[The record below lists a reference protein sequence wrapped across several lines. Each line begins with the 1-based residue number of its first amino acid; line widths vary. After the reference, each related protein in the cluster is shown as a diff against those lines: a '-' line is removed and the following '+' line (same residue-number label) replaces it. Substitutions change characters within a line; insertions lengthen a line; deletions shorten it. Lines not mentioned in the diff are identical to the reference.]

1 MSDPLITPNLLIQAL
16 QGMPMRAPEQ
26 PNSGRPQRPLRP
38 GAAII
43 ELAVCLPLLVML
55 TLATTEA
62 CAMIYLKQTL
72 TVAAFEGA
80 RVGLLPGSTAENVE
94 AQSELVLNDHKVAG
108 FSVSML
114 PSDPVAL
121 TSGDY
126 FRVTVQ
132 AQCAPN
138 SLVGGWFYVGKTF
151 SESVDLAYH

>member
-1 MSDPLITPNLLIQAL
+1 MIDLSL
-16 QGMPMRAPEQ
+16 QTRDQVCLVRAT
-26 PNSGRPQRPLRP
+26 SVRLRTATTSRRPRRA
-38 GAAII
+38 AAII
-43 ELAVCLPLLVML
+43 ELAVCLPLLVVL

-72 TVAAFEGA
+72 TIAAFEGA
-80 RVGLLPGSTAENVE
+80 RVGLLPGSAAPNVE
-94 AQSELVLNDHKVAG
+94 AQSQLVLNDHNVTG
-108 FSVSML
+108 CSISML
-114 PSDPVAL
+114 PTDPATL

-138 SLVGGWFYVGKTF
+138 SLMGGWFYVGKTF